1 MAHQGKNRPAWKT
14 DPNSFFHPN
23 THTAFLIVCPIV
35 IAIAAGVFALC
46 FSFTYD
52 FLTAPYHIKTEARLD
67 KITSGVTEKWEYIEG
82 KDEARNPNQR
92 ATNTR
97 SATRNPCSSGAAT
110 VKNTS
115 APTARG

>member
-92 ATNTR
+92 TTR
-97 SATRNPCSSGAAT
+97 TYQESVYSYHWTF
-110 VKNTS
+110 
-115 APTARG
+115 